1 MMKALKFLILAVVP
15 LLLLASCGSK
25 ELTRMGFDKVE
36 SFRTELAGLGFADG
50 TATVSLYNGNK
61 KTVIFDSGRIELK
74 LNGRTLGV
82 VTLRKSIQVKPG
94 FGKTEV
100 PVRIR
105 FSVTEAGTAMRLL
118 SSVQKGS
125 ASRKPNWR
133 ISGSLTF
140 VAGHNG
146 PLSQRTV
153 RFDRRL
159 NRGLTAL
166 LYNCFPR

>member
-1 MMKALKFLILAVVP
+1 MKPLKILTLAVVP
-15 LLLLASCGSK
+15 FLLLTSCGSK
-25 ELTRMGFDKVE
+25 ELTRLGFDKVE
-36 SFRTELAGLGFADG
+36 SFRTELAGLGFVDG

-105 FSVTEAGTAMRLL
+105 FPLTEVGAAMELILPAPETR
-118 SSVQKGS
+118 G
-125 ASRKPNWR
+125 RKPNWR
-133 ISGSLTF
+133 ISGLLTF

>member
-1 MMKALKFLILAVVP
+1 MKPLKFLILALAP
-15 LLLLASCGSK
+15 FLLLTSCGSK

-36 SFRTELAGLGFADG
+36 SFRTELVGLGFVDG
-50 TATVSLYNGNK
+50 TATVLLYNGNK

-105 FSVTEAGTAMRLL
+105 FPLTEVGAAMGLT
-118 SSVQKGS
+118 SSVQKSS
-125 ASRKPNWR
+125 ARRRPNWR

-159 NRGLTAL
+159 NPELIEL

>member
-1 MMKALKFLILAVVP
+1 MKPLKFLILAVVP

-25 ELTRMGFDKVE
+25 VLTRLGFDKVE
-36 SFRTELAGLGFADG
+36 SFRTESLKFGSVEGVAA
-50 TATVSLYNGNK
+50 VSLYNGNK
-61 KTVIFDSGRIELK
+61 KNVIFDKGRIEIK
-74 LNGRTLGV
+74 LNGRILGV
-82 VTLRKSIQVKPG
+82 VTLRESIQVKPG
-94 FGKTEV
+94 FGKTEI